1 MRKKSLKIVLLDDEL
16 LALSYLRTLCE
27 SIEEVEV
34 VKVYNDSE
42 KFLSEF
48 ASLEFDCCISDI
60 VMPKQTGLQ
69 VAEQLAKK
77 AFIFCSAH
85 NEYAA
90 DAYDVEAIDYL
101 RKPVQRE
108 RLVRA
113 LEKARVFIQNQL
125 TEGAW
130 LAHTTKGK
138 ISIPMS
144 SILVFSTDALDR
156 RDKLLRLKSGEEFII
171 KNKSFDQLLSELNNL
186 ELLRISKSELLVG
199 LTVQQLIQNEIHT
212 TIKQKDGTFL
222 KFTVGENYLKTV
234 RESLKK

>member
-34 VKVYNDSE
+34 VKVYDDSE
-42 KFLSEF
+42 KFLSEL
-48 ASLEFDCCISDI
+48 ASLDFDCCISDI
-60 VMPKQTGLQ
+60 VMPKHTGLQ
-69 VAEQLAKK
+69 VAEQLGKK

-113 LEKARVFIQNQL
+113 LDKARVFIQNQT

-130 LAHTTKGK
+130 LVHTTKGK

-144 SILVFSTDALDR
+144 SILVFSSDALDR
-156 RDKLLRLKSGEEFII
+156 RDKLLRLKTGEEFII
-171 KNKSFDQLLSELNNL
+171 KNKSFDQILSELKNL
-186 ELLRISKSELLVG
+186 ELIRISKSELLVG
-199 LTVQQLIQNEIHT
+199 LTIQQLIQNEIHT

-222 KFTVGENYLKTV
+222 KYTVGENYLKTV
-234 RESLKK
+234 RESLPK